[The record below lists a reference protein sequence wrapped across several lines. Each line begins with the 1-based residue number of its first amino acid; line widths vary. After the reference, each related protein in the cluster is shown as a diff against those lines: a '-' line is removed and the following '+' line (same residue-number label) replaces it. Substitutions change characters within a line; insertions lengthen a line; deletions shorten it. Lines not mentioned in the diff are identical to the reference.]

1 MRPDPVRV
9 LVARFFFFSWYGR
22 WFRPRPGTSGL
33 KIVPLSTGALGK
45 PHRCLYL
52 VVPLCENLLLGQEC
66 LSSNACVKLVCNLP
80 PAPPNPPAC
89 ISRVKEGPTDRRV
102 ASSQQSHTAPPEGG
116 AFRVAESGMSD
127 IWHRGFGA
135 SHKRIIQSH
144 AGCLFS
150 LGFMHF
156 ARGNVR
162 QSYTLLMSLWAFL
175 QTRFKELLRPIEIID

>member
-80 PAPPNPPAC
+80 PQPPRLYQP
-89 ISRVKEGPTDRRV
+89 S
-102 ASSQQSHTAPPEGG
+102 EGG
-116 AFRVAESGMSD
+116 TD
-127 IWHRGFGA
+127 
-135 SHKRIIQSH
+135 
-144 AGCLFS
+144 
-150 LGFMHF
+150 
-156 ARGNVR
+156 
-162 QSYTLLMSLWAFL
+162 
-175 QTRFKELLRPIEIID
+175 